1 MTKIYILSADNS
13 LYRNDRD
20 GYYRGDRGTTPK
32 SVVELCRR
40 EQLPH
45 LVMPDTLDFDTK
57 NATRL
62 EKVNFATVD
71 SGVDVLS
78 KEAIDAIESV
88 GDIDW
93 KLVPAR
99 FFDDTTGEEICAGR
113 FYGVFFE
120 FHANYFDYEKSDY
133 DLRDWSSIPPEKV
146 SDRMRKMVLIVR
158 KMVLRE
164 PKQGFLPCFRL
175 LASSPGLYI
184 TEAAYSAIIDKN
196 LKGLK
201 LRESKKIVTI

>member
-1 MTKIYILSADNS
+1 
-13 LYRNDRD
+13 
-20 GYYRGDRGTTPK
+20 
-32 SVVELCRR
+32 
-40 EQLPH
+40 
-45 LVMPDTLDFDTK
+45 MPDTLDFDTK